1 MNEERLKRI
10 RFTFEDACIET
21 KSAGFFDIRALY
33 ITSDPK
39 KKTVSFSFKGEFAG
53 DDDYSY
59 SVSLEE
65 WNFKHFVTALEAME
79 RDHVEF
85 KPLGDDVFTVWM
97 TKNDQ
102 KFLLEKLWA
111 IDIFN
116 EEQS

>member
-1 MNEERLKRI
+1 MNKERLKRI

-39 KKTVSFSFKGEFAG
+39 KKTVSFSFKGEFCG
-53 DDDYSY
+53 DDYSY
-59 SVSLEE
+59 VVSLEE
-65 WNFKHFVTALEAME
+65 WNFKHFVSALEAME
-79 RDHVEF
+79 KDHLEF
-85 KPLGDDVFTVWM
+85 KPIGDEVFTLWLTSADKV
-97 TKNDQ
+97 N
-102 KFLLEKLWA
+102 LLGKLWA